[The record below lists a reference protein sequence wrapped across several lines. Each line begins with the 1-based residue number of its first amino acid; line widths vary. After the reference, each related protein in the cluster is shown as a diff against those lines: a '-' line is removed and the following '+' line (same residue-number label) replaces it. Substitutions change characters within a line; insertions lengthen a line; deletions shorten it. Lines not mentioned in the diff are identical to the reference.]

1 MIYDSGTLLPRT
13 CKINYVNM
21 KMIIFTCDLFMS
33 LCNIIMLT
41 CNIMRMSAYDINV
54 YMRL

>member
-1 MIYDSGTLLPRT
+1 MIYVGGTLLPRT

-21 KMIIFTCDLFMS
+21 NTCDLFMS

-41 CNIMRMSAYDINV
+41 CNIMRMSTCDINV